1 MRGSNIKIFVYRGF
15 VEYRCKFVM
24 EQINTNATKTRGGA
38 RVKGLGGGGQKI
50 LHLLF
55 LLTSHITGIVK
66 ITKR

>member
-38 RVKGLGGGGQKI
+38 RVKGLGGAKNSA
-50 LHLLF
+50 
-55 LLTSHITGIVK
+55 LTLPTY
-66 ITKR
+66 